1 MSNFTESYKKAGV
14 DVVAGYKAVDLMK
27 EHVAKTHTQGVLGG
41 LGSFGGM
48 FEPNLEGMSRPV
60 LVSGT
65 DGVGTKLIVAFLM
78 DKHDTVGIDLVAM
91 SANDIICQGA
101 APLFFL
107 DYIAINKVVPEKIAD
122 IVKGISEGCVQANC
136 ALIGGETAE
145 MPDVYA
151 KDEYDLAGFCVGMV
165 DYKKIITPKKIGIG
179 DVLIA
184 LPSSGLHSNGFSLVR
199 KILQVRDSN
208 IDLYIDELGCTIG
221 EELLTPTKIYVK
233 PILNLL
239 KEIDVTGIC
248 NITGGGFY
256 ENIPRI
262 LGENHRAIIEKST
275 INPHPIFNV
284 LAKTGNI
291 PEGDMYNTFNMGVGM
306 VVAVHQ
312 ADATAALK
320 NLRASGEEAF
330 ILGTITD
337 GEKGVEIVD

>member
-1 MSNFTESYKKAGV
+1 MSNFTESYRKAGV
-14 DVVAGYKAVDLMK
+14 DVEAGYKAVNLMK
-27 EHVAKTHTQGVLGG
+27 EHVEKTQVAGVLGG
-41 LGSFGGM
+41 IGSFGGM
-48 FEPNLEGMSRPV
+48 FEPNLEGISRPV

-65 DGVGTKLIVAFLM
+65 DGGGTKLMVAFLM
-78 DKHDTVGIDLVAM
+78 DKHDTIGVDCVAM
-91 SANDIICQGA
+91 SVNDIICQGA
-101 APLFFL
+101 APMFFI
-107 DYIAINKVVPEKIAD
+107 DYIACDKVIPEKIAD

-145 MPDVYA
+145 MPGIYN
-151 KDEYDLAGFCVGMV
+151 KDEYDLAGFAVGMV

-199 KILQVRDSN
+199 KILQVRESN
-208 IDLYIDELGCTIG
+208 INLHIDELGKTIG

-239 KEIDVTGIC
+239 KDVDVTGVC

-262 LGENHRAIIEKST
+262 LGENHRAIIEKNT
-275 INPHPIFNV
+275 LNPHPIFNV
-284 LAKTGNI
+284 LAKTGNV
-291 PEGDMYNTFNMGVGM
+291 PEGDMFHTFNMGVGM

-312 ADATAALK
+312 ADANAALK
-320 NLRASGEEAF
+320 SLKDSDEDAF
-330 ILGTITD
+330 IMGSITD
-337 GEKGVEIVD
+337 DEKGIEIV